1 MPKLND
7 TQMILL
13 SAASQHDAGSLYP
26 LPVALAGTGER
37 TTNAIATLLK
47 HGLAAEQETEHA
59 GCVRRVDGD
68 IGYGMFITNAGMK
81 ALGLDNAESFEAAP
95 ADVAPSPDRQT
106 KSAMVIA
113 LLEREDGATMSEL
126 IAATSWLP
134 HTTRAALTGLRKKG
148 HVVERSKRADGTC
161 YRITA

>member
-13 SAASQHDAGSLYP
+13 SAASQHDAGSFYP

-37 TTNAIATLLK
+37 TTNAIASLVK

-59 GCVRRVDGD
+59 GCIHRVDGD
-68 IGYGMFITNAGMK
+68 IGYGMFITEAGL
-81 ALGLDNAESFEAAP
+81 AAIGVGEAPVAAP
-95 ADVAPSPDRQT
+95 AFAAKPATQT
-106 KSAMVIA
+106 KSATVIA

-148 HVVERSKRADGTC
+148 HVIERSKRADETC
-161 YRITA
+161 YRIRA

>member
-7 TQMILL
+7 TQTILL

-37 TTNAIATLLK
+37 ATQAIAALIKQRLV
-47 HGLAAEQETEHA
+47 AEQETDHA
-59 GCVRRVDGD
+59 GCVHRVDGD
-68 IGYGMFITNAGMK
+68 LRYGVFITADGMK
-81 ALGLDNAESFEAAP
+81 ALGLEDADSLEVRS
-95 ADVAPSPDRQT
+95 ADVMPPAERLT
-106 KSAMVIA
+106 KSATVIA

-148 HVVERSKRADGTC
+148 HVVQRSKRADETC